1 GKLENGR
8 EIAVKRLSRDS
19 GQGDQEFKN
28 EVLFVARLQH
38 RNLVRLLGFSIQGPE
53 RLLVYEF
60 VHNGSLDHFIF
71 DRARAVHLDW
81 ESRYKIIGGVARGVL
96 YLHEDSR
103 LRIIHRDLKASN
115 VLLNEEM
122 NAKISDFGLAK
133 LVEPDATQESTTRI
147 VGTYGYMAPEYAY
160 HGHFSIKSDVYSFG
174 VLVLETI
181 SGQKSVF
188 IQDGNNSW
196 NLLSYAWKSW
206 GEGSSAN
213 IIDPI
218 LMANG
223 GGSLH
228 DMVRC
233 IHIGLLCVQENPDDR
248 PAMASVVTMLN
259 SVSVTLPRPTQ
270 PGFYSMSGGF
280 SQVVPLSNESRS
292 SKTLLADQSVQ
303 FSGNDSD
310 ITHMHPR

>member
-1 GKLENGR
+1 
-8 EIAVKRLSRDS
+8 
-19 GQGDQEFKN
+19 
-28 EVLFVARLQH
+28 
-38 RNLVRLLGFSIQGPE
+38 
-53 RLLVYEF
+53 
-60 VHNGSLDHFIF
+60 
-71 DRARAVHLDW
+71 
-81 ESRYKIIGGVARGVL
+81 
-96 YLHEDSR
+96 
-103 LRIIHRDLKASN
+103 
-115 VLLNEEM
+115 
-122 NAKISDFGLAK
+122 
-133 LVEPDATQESTTRI
+133 
-147 VGTYGYMAPEYAY
+147 MAPEYAY

-174 VLVLETI
+174 VLVLEII

-188 IQDGNNSW
+188 IQDGNKSW
-196 NLLSYAWKSW
+196 DLLSYAWKSW